1 MEGKRNIRIR
11 KKRFLAWFLAV
22 LMMISIMPLNVYA
35 ENVSFGDISS
45 STNLDSYIGKEF
57 YPGDTL
63 SWNQINES
71 EGYCNNDDASII
83 FNYNSTEVASSGLSG
98 SGDSTKAGDV
108 ISYSYTFP
116 ASSGIDT
123 SGLNLTD
130 AEKNVACWVMS
141 SADDSWCISPYSSAG
156 ASIVYLN
163 FTPKYAITWKDGDG
177 KVLKTDI
184 MSPGET
190 PSYSGNTP
198 TKNAT
203 QGESYTFNNT
213 WSPAITEVKGSA
225 TYTAQFNSTA
235 QKYKV
240 KFVDEDGTTVLKDEK
255 EYVYGT
261 AVDDIEKPNDPTKAD
276 TVSDTYTFAGWDP
289 ALGPVTGDVTYTAKY
304 SSAKKKYNIKFV
316 DEDGTTVLKAAT
328 EYEYGTS
335 ANDIVKPTD
344 PTKTPT
350 DKYTYTFSGWT
361 PAIADVTGNA
371 VYKATYSSTV
381 NKYKVKFVDE
391 DGKTILKEE
400 KEYDYDTA
408 AADIEK
414 PADPTKAATVSDTY
428 TFAGWNPAIGDV
440 KGDVTYVA
448 TYSSTKNKY
457 TVKFVDE
464 DGTKVLKE
472 GVAYDYGTPAADI
485 VKPADPTKAATKE
498 FTYTFAGWEPAVGD
512 VTGDV
517 TYKATYLATRNKY
530 SVKFV
535 DEDGTTILKAPKEYE
550 YGTAAANIEK
560 PADPTKS
567 ATAEFTYTFAGWSP
581 VIEDVTEDAV
591 YTATYTPAKNKYKV
605 KFVDEDGT
613 TVLKPDTE
621 YEYGTAA
628 ADIVKPADPV
638 KAATAEFT
646 YTFAGWSPAIE
657 DVTKDAVYTATY
669 TSTKNK
675 YKVKFVDE
683 DGTTV
688 LKAETEYE
696 YGTLAADIVK
706 PADPVKAATPEFT
719 YTFLG
724 WSPAVANV
732 TKDAVYKA
740 VYGSVTNKYKVKFV
754 DEDGT
759 TVLKAETEYDYGTL
773 AADIVKPADPTKAA
787 TPEFT
792 YTFAGW
798 TPSVDTV
805 TKDVTYTATYS
816 AVKNKYKVKFV
827 DENGT
832 TVLKDE
838 TEYEYGTAAADIE
851 KPADPTKAASAEFT
865 YTFAGW
871 SPALAEVTGDAVY
884 TATYTPVKNKYKV
897 KFVDEDG
904 TTVLKAETEYEYG
917 TSAADIEK
925 PIDPT
930 KTATAEFTYTFAG
943 WSPAIE
949 DVTGNAVYKATYRST
964 RNKYKVKFV
973 DEDGTTVLKEEK
985 EYVYGTAYADI
996 DKPAD
1001 PTKARTDEYTYT
1013 FTGWTPAAG
1022 PVTGNVVYKA
1032 VYSSV
1037 KNKYKV
1043 KFVDEDETTVLK
1055 AEKEYEYGTAA
1066 ADIEKPANPTKAA
1079 TAENTYVFAGWS
1091 PAIVNVTGDAVYKAT
1106 YTPTKNKYS
1115 VKFVDEDGVT
1125 VLKAAKE
1132 YEYGT
1137 AAADIEKPVNPT
1149 KAATAEFTYTFAG
1162 WSPAVEEVT
1171 CDAIYMATYSA
1182 VKNTDIKAPA
1192 FFVSHSGL
1200 LTDPVQNTMLPKRN
1214 IGHKIQLC
1222 TMNEIFLF

>member
-1 MEGKRNIRIR
+1 M
-11 KKRFLAWFLAV
+11 
-22 LMMISIMPLNVYA
+22 
-35 ENVSFGDISS
+35 
-45 STNLDSYIGKEF
+45 
-57 YPGDTL
+57 
-63 SWNQINES
+63 
-71 EGYCNNDDASII
+71 
-83 FNYNSTEVASSGLSG
+83 
-98 SGDSTKAGDV
+98 
-108 ISYSYTFP
+108 
-116 ASSGIDT
+116 
-123 SGLNLTD
+123 
-130 AEKNVACWVMS
+130 
-141 SADDSWCISPYSSAG
+141 
-156 ASIVYLN
+156 
-163 FTPKYAITWKDGDG
+163 
-177 KVLKTDI
+177 
-184 MSPGET
+184 
-190 PSYSGNTP
+190 
-198 TKNAT
+198 
-203 QGESYTFNNT
+203 
-213 WSPAITEVKGSA
+213 
-225 TYTAQFNSTA
+225 
-235 QKYKV
+235 
-240 KFVDEDGTTVLKDEK
+240 
-255 EYVYGT
+255 
-261 AVDDIEKPNDPTKAD
+261 
-276 TVSDTYTFAGWDP
+276 
-289 ALGPVTGDVTYTAKY
+289 
-304 SSAKKKYNIKFV
+304 
-316 DEDGTTVLKAAT
+316 
-328 EYEYGTS
+328 
-335 ANDIVKPTD
+335 
-344 PTKTPT
+344 
-350 DKYTYTFSGWT
+350 
-361 PAIADVTGNA
+361 
-371 VYKATYSSTV
+371 
-381 NKYKVKFVDE
+381 
-391 DGKTILKEE
+391 
-400 KEYDYDTA
+400 
-408 AADIEK
+408 
-414 PADPTKAATVSDTY
+414 
-428 TFAGWNPAIGDV
+428 
-440 KGDVTYVA
+440 
-448 TYSSTKNKY
+448 
-457 TVKFVDE
+457 
-464 DGTKVLKE
+464 LKE

-498 FTYTFAGWEPAVGD
+498 FTYTFAGWEPAIGD

-560 PADPTKS
+560 PADPTKA

-613 TVLKPDTE
+613 TVLKPETE
-621 YEYGTAA
+621 YEYGTTA

-638 KAATAEFT
+638 KAATEEFT

-657 DVTKDAVYTATY
+657 DVTNDAVYTATY

-706 PADPVKAATPEFT
+706 PADPTKAATPEFT

-724 WSPAVANV
+724 WSPAVADV

-798 TPSVDTV
+798 SPAVDTV
-805 TKDVTYTATYS
+805 TGNVTYTAIYS

-851 KPADPTKAASAEFT
+851 KPADPTKAATAEFT

-904 TTVLKAETEYEYG
+904 TTVLKAEAEYEYG
-917 TSAADIEK
+917 TLAADIEK
-925 PIDPT
+925 PVDPT

-949 DVTGNAVYKATYRST
+949 DVTENAVYKATYRST

-1001 PTKARTDEYTYT
+1001 PTKAKTDEYTYT

-1125 VLKAAKE
+1125 VLKAAKD

-1182 VKNTDIKAPA
+1182 VKNKYKVKFVDEDGTTVLKAEKEYEYGTAAADIEKPNDPTKAATKEYTYTFAGWSPSVDTVTKDVTYTATYSAVKNKYKVKFVDEDGTTVLKAEKEYEYGTVAADIEKPANPTKAATAENTYVFAGWSPAIVNVTGDAVYKATYTPSKNKYSVKFVDEDGVSVLKAAKEYDYGTAAADIEKPVNPTKAATAEFTYTFAGWSPAVEEVTCDAIYMATYSAVKNKYKVKFVDEDGTTVLKDETEYEYGTAASDIVEPDVPSKAGTDEWSYVFDGWSPALAEVTGDAVYTATYSPVKNKYKLSFDLNGGTLDGKTGIIVIEAEAGTEIIIPLAPTREGYKFKFWKGSEYYPGDKYLVEGDHTFIA
-1192 FFVSHSGL
+1192 EWEGVKTDEPKKEEPKKEVKKTKVTGDSTNIIILFTL
-1200 LTDPVQNTMLPKRN
+1200 L
-1214 IGHKIQLC
+1214 IIS
-1222 TMNEIFLF
+1222 FLGIILIIRKKENS